1 MGHAMSDSGHTG
13 RQVNEVI
20 APLLQEV
27 AALPDILFV
36 MGKGPQA
43 VMEGWCNPER
53 TQVSLQDG
61 WVAVESEA
69 WHCHLH
75 CPEVADIQF
84 VEGPDVHDP
93 QRQAFSIRF
102 LGQDGEPLLMIFFGG
117 MYDDAGDLRE
127 EKVGRFR
134 ALQVRF
140 GLG

>member
-61 WVAVESEA
+61 WVAVER
-69 WHCHLH
+69 
-75 CPEVADIQF
+75 F